1 MNTSDFIVLLVDDDS
16 EQVDLA
22 RRAAAEC
29 CPEIN
34 LIMVGGGDAV
44 LNWVDEC
51 VKKKGHLPHI
61 FVLDLKLPK
70 LDGLAVLRKLRI
82 HEATRNIPVVA
93 YSAEYTQ
100 DDIRMSYQV
109 GANTFVAKPTD
120 VAQFSEF
127 LRERL
132 KYWKDRQ

>member
-16 EQVDLA
+16 KQVDLA

-44 LNWVDEC
+44 LHWVDEC